1 MKRVGSDISAQ
12 DRWQTVGANYAEGMA
27 GPYHGHRIAVI
38 QALLPD
44 LTGKRL
50 VDFGCGEGV
59 MIREAKAMG
68 ARGVIGID
76 PDAALLGLAKSSG
89 AERLIEGSVAELAK
103 LDRADCLLAA
113 NVAAY
118 FTDSED
124 ETFYQEARRLLPAGG
139 ALVIT
144 HSNELFDLFT
154 LNAFTAAFH
163 ERHFATDV
171 RSLLAKPEVPLRL
184 TFNIRENPLSYP
196 HRLEALG
203 FRVERMEF
211 INFHPTPP
219 LLTTVDYDDI
229 NSRGYL
235 NTLAV
240 PQGERWKLMFQ
251 CSMFGVRAIRFAT

>member
-1 MKRVGSDISAQ
+1 MARVGSDISAQ
-12 DRWQTVGANYAEGMA
+12 DRWRAVGASYAKGMA
-27 GPYHGHRIAVI
+27 GPYHEHRLAVI
-38 QALLPD
+38 KALLPD

-59 MIREAKAMG
+59 MIREAKVHG
-68 ARGVIGID
+68 ARDVIGID
-76 PDAALLGLAKSSG
+76 LDAGLLDLAKPSG
-89 AERLIEGSVAELAK
+89 ADRLIQGSVEELTK

-118 FTDSED
+118 FADTED
-124 ETFYQEARRLLPAGG
+124 ETFYREARRLLPAGG
-139 ALVIT
+139 ALVVT

-171 RSLLAKPEVPLRL
+171 RSLLTNPEVPRRL

-196 HRLEALG
+196 DRMAALG
-203 FRVERMEF
+203 FRIERMEF
-211 INFHPTPP
+211 INFHTAPP
-219 LLTTVDYDDI
+219 LLTTIDYDDI
-229 NSRGYL
+229 NSREYL
-235 NTLAV
+235 DTLTV

-251 CSMFGVRAIRFAT
+251 CSMFGVRAVRLAT

>member
-12 DRWQTVGANYAEGMA
+12 DRWRTVGASYAKGMA

-38 QALLPD
+38 KALLPD

-59 MIREAKAMG
+59 MIREAMAMG
-68 ARGVIGID
+68 ARDVVGID
-76 PDAALLGLAKSSG
+76 PDATLLGEAKSSG
-89 AERLIEGSVAELAK
+89 ADRLVQGSVAELAK

-139 ALVIT
+139 ALVVT

-163 ERHFATDV
+163 EHHFANDV
-171 RSLLAKPEVPLRL
+171 RSLLTNPEVPRRL
-184 TFNIRENPLSYP
+184 TFNVRENPLSYP
-196 HRLEALG
+196 DRAHGIHQFSSGAAPADDNRL
-203 FRVERMEF
+203 RR
-211 INFHPTPP
+211 H
-219 LLTTVDYDDI
+219 
-229 NSRGYL
+229 
-235 NTLAV
+235 
-240 PQGERWKLMFQ
+240 
-251 CSMFGVRAIRFAT
+251 